1 MFGNQQPLILLA
13 LSKSQLICVLGY
25 LINVVGHVCLG
36 RISITK
42 EIKSMTIY
50 FNFLSAKKSSDAKD
64 AVVLVDV
71 ETAKECPFAISFL
84 AKQNGI
90 DLSNYFKPVTTDTP
104 IVDDLPE
111 ENEFSTEWCEKYEL
125 ADDKKTWQLIAP
137 PEVETKID
145 DELIKVSAK
154 PLDFR
159 FTALWLHGDEIETI
173 TREQMS
179 AVVAM
184 IMDTDDN
191 FYQNIL
197 LSVRSEQYA
206 KDATL
211 TQLGALVKATKE
223 VFAYTDRPAQ
233 LGTIS
238 NFFKQYCSCAVSEAG
253 QDALANI
260 VKLYRDKQT
269 TPVMPET
276 KAQTTS
282 TGATLGT
289 PIRLSDDVLHSP
301 VFLKKV
307 IVYAMQ
313 PANGYDLLA
322 PPKSIVD
329 RAAELMKDKDVIDWY
344 NALSETPGIL
354 ALHPDFTFACIQA
367 APIAITSDKKKLREY
382 ISHNLGV
389 IQPVPVKTEETA
401 SNEGAKPEV
410 VTGELVNLGGSK
422 FDVSQIFENKPPAIN
437 DAHLGENADLST
449 KHLGESEDLSTNVAL
464 SPRALQIKVALQS
477 VINGETDLDS
487 AEAIATTLESENV
500 DPAYLLE
507 WLPNE
512 IELAEL
518 GDELEDCTVGS
529 LMMDLFDIAPKFITD
544 SSERVQFFT
553 NQIALYKKEW
563 AEIEAEKVSKEKP
576 AKPKK
581 PTIEELQ
588 VEIQALKT
596 HQQLFSNFVSAG
608 VKFLMACEGD
618 K

>member
-1 MFGNQQPLILLA
+1 
-13 LSKSQLICVLGY
+13 
-25 LINVVGHVCLG
+25 
-36 RISITK
+36 
-42 EIKSMTIY
+42 MTIY

-159 FTALWLHGDEIETI
+159 FTALWLHGDETETI
-173 TREQMS
+173 SREQMS

-233 LGTIS
+233 LGVIS
-238 NFFKQYCSCAVSEAG
+238 NFFKQYCSCAVSEASE
-253 QDALANI
+253 DALANI

-307 IVYAMQ
+307 IAYAMQ

-322 PPKSIVD
+322 PPKSTIE
-329 RAAELMKDKDVIDWY
+329 RAEELMKDQDVIDWY

-422 FDVSQIFENKPPAIN
+422 FDVSQIFENNPPAIN

-588 VEIQALKT
+588 AEIQALKT

>member
-1 MFGNQQPLILLA
+1 MA
-13 LSKSQLICVLGY
+13 
-25 LINVVGHVCLG
+25 
-36 RISITK
+36 
-42 EIKSMTIY
+42 IY
-50 FNFLSAKKSSDAKD
+50 FNFLSAKKNSDAKD
-64 AVVLVDV
+64 AVILVDV

-111 ENEFSTEWCEKYEL
+111 ENEFSTAWCDKYEL

-159 FTALWLHGDEIETI
+159 FTALWLHGDETETI

-197 LSVRSEQYA
+197 LSVRSEQFA

-211 TQLGALVKATKE
+211 TQLSALVKATKE

-233 LGTIS
+233 LGVIS

-253 QDALANI
+253 EDALANI

-269 TPVMPET
+269 TPVMPEI

-307 IVYAMQ
+307 IAYAIQ

-322 PPKSIVD
+322 PPKGIVD

-382 ISHNLGV
+382 ISNNLGV

-422 FDVSQIFENKPPAIN
+422 FDVSQIFENNPPAIN

-588 VEIQALKT
+588 AEIQALKT

>member
-1 MFGNQQPLILLA
+1 
-13 LSKSQLICVLGY
+13 
-25 LINVVGHVCLG
+25 
-36 RISITK
+36 
-42 EIKSMTIY
+42 MTIY

-64 AVVLVDV
+64 AIILVDV

-125 ADDKKTWQLIAP
+125 TDDKKTWQLIAP
-137 PEVETKID
+137 PEVETKVD
-145 DELIKVSAK
+145 DELIKVTAK

-159 FTALWLHGDEIETI
+159 FTALWLHGDKTETI

-233 LGTIS
+233 LGVIS

-276 KAQTTS
+276 KAQTTT

-307 IVYAMQ
+307 IAYAMQ

-322 PPKSIVD
+322 PPKGIVD
-329 RAAELMKDKDVIDWY
+329 RAAELMTDQDVIDWY

>member
-1 MFGNQQPLILLA
+1 MSAFTN
-13 LSKSQLICVLGY
+13 
-25 LINVVGHVCLG
+25 H
-36 RISITK
+36 
-42 EIKSMTIY
+42 
-50 FNFLSAKKSSDAKD
+50 LSAKKTSGLKDLIIIIDA
-64 AVVLVDV
+64 
-71 ETAKECPFAISFL
+71 EQAKECASIITFL
-84 AKQNGI
+84 AKQAKL
-90 DLSNYFKPVTTDTP
+90 DLNNYFKPVVTNTP
-104 IVDDLPE
+104 IFDDLPE
-111 ENEFSTEWCEKYEL
+111 ENVFCDTFCDKYEL

-159 FTALWLHGDEIETI
+159 FTALWLHGDETETI

-197 LSVRSEQYA
+197 LSVRSEQFA
-206 KDATL
+206 KNATL
-211 TQLGALVKATKE
+211 TQLSALVKATKE

-233 LGTIS
+233 LGVIS

-301 VFLKKV
+301 IFLKKV
-307 IVYAMQ
+307 IAYAMQ

-322 PPKSIVD
+322 PAKGIID
-329 RAAELMKDKDVIDWY
+329 RAAELMTDQDVIDWY

-367 APIAITSDKKKLREY
+367 APISITSDKGKLREY
-382 ISHNLGV
+382 ISQNLGIV
-389 IQPVPVKTEETA
+389 KPVAIKKEETDPNEVEKTEVGT
-401 SNEGAKPEV
+401 
-410 VTGELVNLGGSK
+410 T
-422 FDVSQIFENKPPAIN
+422 DTAIN
-437 DAHLGENADLST
+437 INYKT
-449 KHLGESEDLSTNVAL
+449 I
-464 SPRALQIKVALQS
+464 RAAVGTVL
-477 VINGETDLDS
+477 NGETSVISNSEVEAFLEVINITKIPLGRMLAKEIASFDTDRQLTDDDVHHLVADVLDNWNDDQAPRLEFIES
-487 AEAIATTLESENV
+487 RANYYIADHQPS
-500 DPAYLLE
+500 DA
-507 WLPNE
+507 LPIVTKHE
-512 IELAEL
+512 VAPTDQEKTEHKTVFSL
-518 GDELEDCTVGS
+518 DELLAGPDETAQIEESD
-529 LMMDLFDIAPKFITD
+529 K
-544 SSERVQFFT
+544 SSKQ
-553 NQIALYKKEW
+553 
-563 AEIEAEKVSKEKP
+563 P
-576 AKPKK
+576 K

-588 VEIQALKT
+588 AEIQVLKA

-608 VKFLMACEGD
+608 MKFFLACEGD

>member
-1 MFGNQQPLILLA
+1 
-13 LSKSQLICVLGY
+13 
-25 LINVVGHVCLG
+25 
-36 RISITK
+36 
-42 EIKSMTIY
+42 MTIY

-64 AVVLVDV
+64 TVILVDV

-111 ENEFSTEWCEKYEL
+111 ENEFSTTWCEKYEL
-125 ADDKKTWQLIAP
+125 ADDKKTWRLIAP

-159 FTALWLHGDEIETI
+159 FTALWLHGDETETI

-233 LGTIS
+233 LGVIS

-253 QDALANI
+253 EDALANI

-307 IVYAMQ
+307 IAYAMQ

-322 PPKSIVD
+322 PPKGIVD
-329 RAAELMKDKDVIDWY
+329 RAAELMKDQDVIDWY

-389 IQPVPVKTEETA
+389 VKPVAIKKEETA
-401 SNEGAKPEV
+401 SNEGEKPEV

-422 FDVSQIFENKPPAIN
+422 FDVSQIFENNPPAIN

-518 GDELEDCTVGS
+518 GDELEDGTVGS

-563 AEIEAEKVSKEKP
+563 AEIEAEMVSKEKP
-576 AKPKK
+576 VKPKK
-581 PTIEELQ
+581 PTVEELQ
-588 VEIQALKT
+588 IRID
-596 HQQLFSNFVSAG
+596 QLEARNAKFDLLIAAAVDFLSDIAG
-608 VKFLMACEGD
+608 RK
-618 K
+618 

>member
-1 MFGNQQPLILLA
+1 
-13 LSKSQLICVLGY
+13 
-25 LINVVGHVCLG
+25 
-36 RISITK
+36 
-42 EIKSMTIY
+42 MTIY
-50 FNFLSAKKSSDAKD
+50 FNLLSAKKSSDAKD

-159 FTALWLHGDEIETI
+159 FTAQWLHGVDVETI

-223 VFAYTDRPAQ
+223 VFAYTDRPTQ
-233 LGTIS
+233 LGVIS
-238 NFFKQYCSCAVSEAG
+238 NFFKQYCSCAVSEASE
-253 QDALANI
+253 DALANI

-276 KAQTTS
+276 KAQTTN

-307 IVYAMQ
+307 IAYAMQ

-322 PPKSIVD
+322 PPKGIID
-329 RAAELMKDKDVIDWY
+329 RAAELMKDQDVIDWY
-344 NALSETPGIL
+344 NALSETTGIL

-422 FDVSQIFENKPPAIN
+422 FDVSQIFENKPLAIN

-588 VEIQALKT
+588 AEIQALKT

>member
-1 MFGNQQPLILLA
+1 
-13 LSKSQLICVLGY
+13 
-25 LINVVGHVCLG
+25 
-36 RISITK
+36 
-42 EIKSMTIY
+42 MTIY

-159 FTALWLHGDEIETI
+159 FTALWLHGDETETI
-173 TREQMS
+173 SREQMS

-233 LGTIS
+233 LGVIS
-238 NFFKQYCSCAVSEAG
+238 NFFKQYCSCAVSEASE
-253 QDALANI
+253 DALANI

-276 KAQTTS
+276 KAQTTN

-307 IVYAMQ
+307 IAYAMQ

-322 PPKSIVD
+322 PPKGIVD
-329 RAAELMKDKDVIDWY
+329 RAAELMKDQDVIDWY

>member
-1 MFGNQQPLILLA
+1 
-13 LSKSQLICVLGY
+13 
-25 LINVVGHVCLG
+25 
-36 RISITK
+36 
-42 EIKSMTIY
+42 MTIY

-111 ENEFSTEWCEKYEL
+111 ENEFSTTWCEKYEL
-125 ADDKKTWQLIAP
+125 ADDKKTWRLIAP

-159 FTALWLHGDEIETI
+159 FTTLWLHGDETETI

-233 LGTIS
+233 LGVIS

-253 QDALANI
+253 EDALANI

-307 IVYAMQ
+307 IAYAMQ

-588 VEIQALKT
+588 AEIQALKT

>member
-1 MFGNQQPLILLA
+1 
-13 LSKSQLICVLGY
+13 
-25 LINVVGHVCLG
+25 
-36 RISITK
+36 
-42 EIKSMTIY
+42 MTIY

-137 PEVETKID
+137 PEVETKVD

-159 FTALWLHGDEIETI
+159 FTALWLHGVDVETI

-233 LGTIS
+233 LGVIS
-238 NFFKQYCSCAVSEAG
+238 NFFKQYCSCAVSEASE
-253 QDALANI
+253 DALANI

-307 IVYAMQ
+307 IAYAMQ

-322 PPKSIVD
+322 PPKGIVD
-329 RAAELMKDKDVIDWY
+329 RAAELMKDQDVIDWY

-588 VEIQALKT
+588 AEIQALKT

>member
-1 MFGNQQPLILLA
+1 
-13 LSKSQLICVLGY
+13 
-25 LINVVGHVCLG
+25 
-36 RISITK
+36 
-42 EIKSMTIY
+42 MTIY

-159 FTALWLHGDEIETI
+159 FTALWLHGDETETI
-173 TREQMS
+173 SREQMS

-233 LGTIS
+233 LGVIS
-238 NFFKQYCSCAVSEAG
+238 NFFKQYCSCAVSEASE
-253 QDALANI
+253 DALANI

-307 IVYAMQ
+307 IAYAMQ

-322 PPKSIVD
+322 PPKGIVD
-329 RAAELMKDKDVIDWY
+329 RAAELMKDQDVIDWY

-449 KHLGESEDLSTNVAL
+449 KHLGESEDLSTNMAL

-588 VEIQALKT
+588 AEIQALKT

>member
-1 MFGNQQPLILLA
+1 
-13 LSKSQLICVLGY
+13 
-25 LINVVGHVCLG
+25 
-36 RISITK
+36 
-42 EIKSMTIY
+42 MTIY
-50 FNFLSAKKSSDAKD
+50 FNLLSAKKSSDAKD
-64 AVVLVDV
+64 VVILVDV

-84 AKQNGI
+84 AKQAGK

-111 ENEFSTEWCEKYEL
+111 ENEFSTTWCEKYEL
-125 ADDKKTWQLIAP
+125 ADDKKTWRLIAP

-159 FTALWLHGDEIETI
+159 FTALWLHGVDVETI

-197 LSVRSEQYA
+197 LSVRSEQFA

-233 LGTIS
+233 LGVIS

-276 KAQTTS
+276 KTQTTS

-289 PIRLSDDVLHSP
+289 PIRLSDEVLHSP

-307 IVYAMQ
+307 IAYAMQ

-322 PPKSIVD
+322 PPKGVVD

-354 ALHPDFTFACIQA
+354 ALHPNFTFACIQA
-367 APIAITSDKKKLREY
+367 APIAITSDKGKLREY
-382 ISHNLGV
+382 ISKNLGV
-389 IQPVPVKTEETA
+389 IQPVPVKTEENA

-422 FDVSQIFENKPPAIN
+422 FDVSQIFENNPPAIN

-449 KHLGESEDLSTNVAL
+449 NVVL
-464 SPRALQIKVALQS
+464 SPRAERIKLELQR
-477 VINGETDLDS
+477 VITGKTNLVSADDLTNLFND
-487 AEAIATTLESENV
+487 TNV
-500 DPAYLLE
+500 NPDDLIE

-512 IELAEL
+512 IELAEF
-518 GDELEDCTVGS
+518 GEEIDDPEIGS
-529 LMMDLFDIAPKFITD
+529 LMLDLFDVAPAFIAD
-544 SSERVQFFT
+544 SSARVQFFT
-553 NQIALYKKEW
+553 EQIALYKKEW
-563 AEIEAEKVSKEKP
+563 EEDASKVVMDQPKAVTVEGLQNRIDQLEARNAKFDLLISAAFDFLSDIAERK
-576 AKPKK
+576 
-581 PTIEELQ
+581 
-588 VEIQALKT
+588 
-596 HQQLFSNFVSAG
+596 
-608 VKFLMACEGD
+608 
-618 K
+618 

>member
-1 MFGNQQPLILLA
+1 
-13 LSKSQLICVLGY
+13 
-25 LINVVGHVCLG
+25 
-36 RISITK
+36 
-42 EIKSMTIY
+42 MTIY
-50 FNFLSAKKSSDAKD
+50 FNLLSAKKSSDAKD
-64 AVVLVDV
+64 TVILVDV

-84 AKQNGI
+84 AKQTGK

-137 PEVETKID
+137 PEVETKVD

-159 FTALWLHGDEIETI
+159 FTALWLHGVDVETI

-197 LSVRSEQYA
+197 LSIRSEQYA

-211 TQLGALVKATKE
+211 IQLGALVKATKE

-233 LGTIS
+233 LGVIS

-307 IVYAMQ
+307 IAYAMQ

-322 PPKSIVD
+322 PPKGIVD

-389 IQPVPVKTEETA
+389 IQPIPVKTEETA

-422 FDVSQIFENKPPAIN
+422 FDVSQIFENNPPAIN
-437 DAHLGENADLST
+437 DA
-449 KHLGESEDLSTNVAL
+449 HLGESEDLSTNVAL

-596 HQQLFSNFVSAG
+596 HQQLFSNFVSAD

>member
-1 MFGNQQPLILLA
+1 
-13 LSKSQLICVLGY
+13 
-25 LINVVGHVCLG
+25 
-36 RISITK
+36 
-42 EIKSMTIY
+42 MTIY
-50 FNFLSAKKSSDAKD
+50 FNLLSAKKSSDAKD
-64 AVVLVDV
+64 TVILVDV

-84 AKQNGI
+84 AKQAGK

-137 PEVETKID
+137 PEVETKVD

-159 FTALWLHGDEIETI
+159 FTALWLHGVDVETI

-197 LSVRSEQYA
+197 LSIRSEQYA

-211 TQLGALVKATKE
+211 IQLGALVKATKE

-233 LGTIS
+233 LGVIS

-307 IVYAMQ
+307 IAYAMQ

-322 PPKSIVD
+322 PPKGIVD

-389 IQPVPVKTEETA
+389 IQPIPVKTEETA

-422 FDVSQIFENKPPAIN
+422 FDVSQIFENNPPAIN
-437 DAHLGENADLST
+437 DA
-449 KHLGESEDLSTNVAL
+449 HLGESEDLSTNVAL

>member
-1 MFGNQQPLILLA
+1 
-13 LSKSQLICVLGY
+13 
-25 LINVVGHVCLG
+25 
-36 RISITK
+36 
-42 EIKSMTIY
+42 MTIY

-159 FTALWLHGDEIETI
+159 FTALWLHGDETETI
-173 TREQMS
+173 SREQMS

-233 LGTIS
+233 LGVIS
-238 NFFKQYCSCAVSEAG
+238 NFFKQYCSCAVSEASE
-253 QDALANI
+253 DALANI

-307 IVYAMQ
+307 IAYAMQ

-322 PPKSIVD
+322 SPKGIVD
-329 RAAELMKDKDVIDWY
+329 RAAELMKDQDVIDWY

-422 FDVSQIFENKPPAIN
+422 FDVSQIFENKPLAIN

-588 VEIQALKT
+588 AEIQALKT

>member
-1 MFGNQQPLILLA
+1 
-13 LSKSQLICVLGY
+13 
-25 LINVVGHVCLG
+25 
-36 RISITK
+36 
-42 EIKSMTIY
+42 MTIY

-159 FTALWLHGDEIETI
+159 FTALWLHGDETETI
-173 TREQMS
+173 SREQMS

-197 LSVRSEQYA
+197 LSVRSEQFA

-233 LGTIS
+233 LGVIS

-307 IVYAMQ
+307 IAYAMQ

-322 PPKSIVD
+322 PPKGIVD

-500 DPAYLLE
+500 YPAYLLE

-529 LMMDLFDIAPKFITD
+529 LMMDLFAIAPKFITD

-581 PTIEELQ
+581 PTIQELQ
-588 VEIQALKT
+588 AEIQALKT

-608 VKFLMACEGD
+608 VKFLLACEGD

>member
-1 MFGNQQPLILLA
+1 
-13 LSKSQLICVLGY
+13 
-25 LINVVGHVCLG
+25 
-36 RISITK
+36 
-42 EIKSMTIY
+42 MTIY
-50 FNFLSAKKSSDAKD
+50 FNLLSAKKSSDAKD

-104 IVDDLPE
+104 IIDDLPE

-159 FTALWLHGDEIETI
+159 FTAQWLHGVDVETI

-233 LGTIS
+233 LGVIS

-276 KAQTTS
+276 KVQTTS

-307 IVYAMQ
+307 IAYAMQ

-322 PPKSIVD
+322 PPKGIVD
-329 RAAELMKDKDVIDWY
+329 RAAELMKDQDVIDWY

-422 FDVSQIFENKPPAIN
+422 FDVSQIFENNPPAIN
-437 DAHLGENADLST
+437 DAHLGENTDLST
-449 KHLGESEDLSTNVAL
+449 KHLGESEDLSTSAPL
-464 SPRALQIKVALQS
+464 SPRAQQIQATLNETIEGKTDVVS
-477 VINGETDLDS
+477 VEEMSGILKEANVQRDDLL
-487 AEAIATTLESENV
+487 A
-500 DPAYLLE
+500 

-512 IELAEL
+512 IELAEF
-518 GDELEDCTVGS
+518 GEEIDSDTIGY
-529 LMMDLFDIAPKFITD
+529 LMLDLFDIAPKFITD
-544 SSERVQFFT
+544 SSERVQFFVG
-553 NQIALYKKEW
+553 QIAEHKKEQ
-563 AEIEAEKVSKEKP
+563 EEFEAANASKEKP

-588 VEIQALKT
+588 AEIQALKT

-608 VKFLMACEGD
+608 VKFLMAYEGD

>member
-1 MFGNQQPLILLA
+1 
-13 LSKSQLICVLGY
+13 
-25 LINVVGHVCLG
+25 
-36 RISITK
+36 
-42 EIKSMTIY
+42 MTIY
-50 FNFLSAKKSSDAKD
+50 FNFLSAKKNSDAKD

-111 ENEFSTEWCEKYEL
+111 ENEFSTTWCEKYEL
-125 ADDKKTWQLIAP
+125 ADDKKTWRLIAP
-137 PEVETKID
+137 PEAETKID
-145 DELIKVSAK
+145 DDLVKVSAK

-159 FTALWLHGDEIETI
+159 FTALWLHGVDVETI

-233 LGTIS
+233 LGVIS

-253 QDALANI
+253 EDALANI

-307 IVYAMQ
+307 IAYAMQ

-322 PPKSIVD
+322 PPKGIVD

-367 APIAITSDKKKLREY
+367 APIAITSDKGKLREY
-382 ISHNLGV
+382 ISNNLGV
-389 IQPVPVKTEETA
+389 IQPVPVKTEENA

-422 FDVSQIFENKPPAIN
+422 FDVSQIFENNPPAIN

-449 KHLGESEDLSTNVAL
+449 KHLGENEDLSTNVVL
-464 SPRALQIKVALQS
+464 SPRAERIKLELQR
-477 VINGETDLDS
+477 VITGKTNLVSADDLTNLFND
-487 AEAIATTLESENV
+487 TNV
-500 DPAYLLE
+500 NPDDLIE

-512 IELAEL
+512 IELAEF
-518 GDELEDCTVGS
+518 GEEIDDPEIGS
-529 LMMDLFDIAPKFITD
+529 LMLDLFDVAPKFITD
-544 SSERVQFFT
+544 SSARVQFFT
-553 NQIALYKKEW
+553 EQIALYKKEW
-563 AEIEAEKVSKEKP
+563 EEGASKVVMDQPKAVTVEDLQIRLEQLEARS
-576 AKPKK
+576 AKFDLL
-581 PTIEELQ
+581 IAAA
-588 VEIQALKT
+588 VDFI
-596 HQQLFSNFVSAG
+596 SDIAG
-608 VKFLMACEGD
+608 RK
-618 K
+618 

>member
-1 MFGNQQPLILLA
+1 
-13 LSKSQLICVLGY
+13 
-25 LINVVGHVCLG
+25 
-36 RISITK
+36 
-42 EIKSMTIY
+42 MTIY

-64 AVVLVDV
+64 AIILVDV

-125 ADDKKTWQLIAP
+125 TDDKKTWQLIAP
-137 PEVETKID
+137 PEVETKVD
-145 DELIKVSAK
+145 DELIKVTAK

-159 FTALWLHGDEIETI
+159 FTALWLHGDKTETI

-233 LGTIS
+233 LGVIS

-276 KAQTTS
+276 KAQTTT

-307 IVYAMQ
+307 IAYAMQ

-322 PPKSIVD
+322 PPKGIVD
-329 RAAELMKDKDVIDWY
+329 RAAELMTDQDVIDWY

-449 KHLGESEDLSTNVAL
+449 KHLGESEDLSTNVAI

-588 VEIQALKT
+588 AEIQALKT

>member
-1 MFGNQQPLILLA
+1 
-13 LSKSQLICVLGY
+13 
-25 LINVVGHVCLG
+25 
-36 RISITK
+36 
-42 EIKSMTIY
+42 MTIY
-50 FNFLSAKKSSDAKD
+50 FNYLSAKKSSDAKD
-64 AVVLVDV
+64 AVILVDV

-84 AKQNGI
+84 AKQTGI

-111 ENEFSTEWCEKYEL
+111 ENEFSTTWCDKYEL
-125 ADDKKTWQLIAP
+125 AEDKKTWRLIAP
-137 PEVETKID
+137 PEAETKID
-145 DELIKVSAK
+145 DDLIKVSEK

-159 FTALWLHGDEIETI
+159 FTSVWKHGPETETV
-173 TREQMS
+173 TREQMND
-179 AVVAM
+179 VVAM

-191 FYQNIL
+191 FFQNIL
-197 LSVRSEQYA
+197 LSVRGEQFA

-211 TQLGALVKATKE
+211 QQLGALAQATKD
-223 VFAYTDRPAQ
+223 VFMYTDRPAE
-233 LGTIS
+233 LGQIS
-238 NFFKQYCSCAVSEAG
+238 NFIKQYCSCAISEAG
-253 QDALANI
+253 EGALANI
-260 VKLYRDKQT
+260 VTLYRSKQT

-289 PIRLSDDVLHSP
+289 PIRLSDDVLYSP

-307 IVYAMQ
+307 IAYALQ
-313 PANGYDLLA
+313 PANGYDLLS
-322 PPKSIVD
+322 PPKTVID
-329 RAAELMKDKDVIDWY
+329 RAAELMTDQDVTDWY

-382 ISHNLGV
+382 ISENLGV
-389 IQPVPVKTEETA
+389 IQPVPVKTEKTA
-401 SNEGAKPEV
+401 SNDGEKQEV
-410 VTGELVNLGGSK
+410 VTGELVNIGGGK
-422 FDVSQIFENKPPAIN
+422 FDVSTIFENNPPATN

-449 KHLGESEDLSTNVAL
+449 KHLGENEDLSTNVAL
-464 SPRALQIKVALQS
+464 SPRAQQIKTALQS

-487 AEAIATTLESENV
+487 AEDIATTLESANV

-518 GDELEDCTVGS
+518 GDELEDGTVGS

-563 AEIEAEKVSKEKP
+563 AEIEAEKASKEKP

-588 VEIQALKT
+588 AEIQALKA

-608 VKFLMACEGD
+608 VKFLLACEGD

>member
-1 MFGNQQPLILLA
+1 
-13 LSKSQLICVLGY
+13 
-25 LINVVGHVCLG
+25 
-36 RISITK
+36 
-42 EIKSMTIY
+42 MTIY

-111 ENEFSTEWCEKYEL
+111 ENEFSTTWCEKYEL

-137 PEVETKID
+137 PEVETKVD
-145 DELIKVSAK
+145 DELINVSAK

-159 FTALWLHGDEIETI
+159 FTALWLHGVDVETI

-197 LSVRSEQYA
+197 LSVRSEQFA

-238 NFFKQYCSCAVSEAG
+238 NFFKQYCSCAVSEASE
-253 QDALANI
+253 DALANI

-307 IVYAMQ
+307 IAYAMQ

-322 PPKSIVD
+322 PPKGIID

-389 IQPVPVKTEETA
+389 IQPVPVKAEETA
-401 SNEGAKPEV
+401 SNEEKKPEV
-410 VTGELVNLGGSK
+410 GTGELVNIGGGK
-422 FDVSQIFENKPPAIN
+422 FDVSTIFENNPPATN

-449 KHLGESEDLSTNVAL
+449 KHLGENEDLSTKHLGENEDLSTSATL
-464 SPRALQIKVALQS
+464 SPRARQIQ
-477 VINGETDLDS
+477 
-487 AEAIATTLESENV
+487 TTLNETIEGKTDVVSVQEMSGILKEANV
-500 DPAYLLE
+500 QRDDLLA

-512 IELAEL
+512 IELAEF
-518 GDELEDCTVGS
+518 GEEIDSDTIGY
-529 LMMDLFDIAPKFITD
+529 LMLDLFDIAPKFITD
-544 SSERVQFFT
+544 SSERVQFFVG
-553 NQIALYKKEW
+553 QIAEHKKEQ
-563 AEIEAEKVSKEKP
+563 EEFEAANASKGKP

-581 PTIEELQ
+581 LTIEELLA
-588 VEIQALKT
+588 EIQALKA

-608 VKFLMACEGD
+608 VKFLMACKGD

>member
-1 MFGNQQPLILLA
+1 
-13 LSKSQLICVLGY
+13 
-25 LINVVGHVCLG
+25 
-36 RISITK
+36 
-42 EIKSMTIY
+42 MTIY

-111 ENEFSTEWCEKYEL
+111 ENEFSTEWCEEYEL

-159 FTALWLHGDEIETI
+159 FTALWLHGDETETI
-173 TREQMS
+173 SREQMS

-233 LGTIS
+233 LGVIS
-238 NFFKQYCSCAVSEAG
+238 NFFKQYCSCAVSEASE
-253 QDALANI
+253 DALANI

-307 IVYAMQ
+307 IAYAMQ

-322 PPKSIVD
+322 PPKGIVD
-329 RAAELMKDKDVIDWY
+329 RAAELMKDQDVIDWY

-588 VEIQALKT
+588 AEIQALKT

>member
-1 MFGNQQPLILLA
+1 
-13 LSKSQLICVLGY
+13 
-25 LINVVGHVCLG
+25 
-36 RISITK
+36 
-42 EIKSMTIY
+42 MTIY

>member
-1 MFGNQQPLILLA
+1 MA
-13 LSKSQLICVLGY
+13 
-25 LINVVGHVCLG
+25 
-36 RISITK
+36 
-42 EIKSMTIY
+42 IY

-64 AVVLVDV
+64 AVILVDV

-111 ENEFSTEWCEKYEL
+111 ENEFSTAWCDKYEL

-159 FTALWLHGDEIETI
+159 FTALWLHGVDVETI

-233 LGTIS
+233 LGVIS

-289 PIRLSDDVLHSP
+289 PIRLSDDALHSP

-307 IVYAMQ
+307 IAYAMQ

-322 PPKSIVD
+322 PPKGIID

-344 NALSETPGIL
+344 NALSEIPGIL

-437 DAHLGENADLST
+437 DA
-449 KHLGESEDLSTNVAL
+449 HLGESEDLSTNVAL

-563 AEIEAEKVSKEKP
+563 VEIEAEKVSKEKP

-588 VEIQALKT
+588 AEIQALKT

>member
-1 MFGNQQPLILLA
+1 
-13 LSKSQLICVLGY
+13 
-25 LINVVGHVCLG
+25 
-36 RISITK
+36 
-42 EIKSMTIY
+42 MTIY

-137 PEVETKID
+137 PEVETKVD

-159 FTALWLHGDEIETI
+159 FTALWLHGVDVETI

-233 LGTIS
+233 LGVIS

-276 KAQTTS
+276 KVQTTS

-307 IVYAMQ
+307 IAYAMQ

-322 PPKSIVD
+322 PPKGIVD
-329 RAAELMKDKDVIDWY
+329 RAAELMKDQDVIDWY

-422 FDVSQIFENKPPAIN
+422 FDVSQIFENKPLAIN

-588 VEIQALKT
+588 AEIQALKT

>member
-1 MFGNQQPLILLA
+1 
-13 LSKSQLICVLGY
+13 
-25 LINVVGHVCLG
+25 
-36 RISITK
+36 
-42 EIKSMTIY
+42 MTIY

-159 FTALWLHGDEIETI
+159 FTALWLHGDETETI
-173 TREQMS
+173 SREQMS

-233 LGTIS
+233 LGVIS

-276 KAQTTS
+276 KVQTTS

-307 IVYAMQ
+307 IAYAMQ

-322 PPKSIVD
+322 PPKGIVD
-329 RAAELMKDKDVIDWY
+329 RAAELMKDQDVIDWY

-588 VEIQALKT
+588 AEIQALKT

>member
-1 MFGNQQPLILLA
+1 MA
-13 LSKSQLICVLGY
+13 
-25 LINVVGHVCLG
+25 
-36 RISITK
+36 
-42 EIKSMTIY
+42 IY
-50 FNFLSAKKSSDAKD
+50 FNFLSAKKNSDAKD
-64 AVVLVDV
+64 AVILVDV

-111 ENEFSTEWCEKYEL
+111 ENEFSTAWCDKYEL

-159 FTALWLHGDEIETI
+159 FTALWLHGVDVETI

-233 LGTIS
+233 LGVIS
-238 NFFKQYCSCAVSEAG
+238 NFFKQYCSCAVSEASE
-253 QDALANI
+253 DALANI

-307 IVYAMQ
+307 IAYAMQ

-322 PPKSIVD
+322 PPKGIVD
-329 RAAELMKDKDVIDWY
+329 RAAELMKDQDVIDWY

>member
-1 MFGNQQPLILLA
+1 
-13 LSKSQLICVLGY
+13 
-25 LINVVGHVCLG
+25 
-36 RISITK
+36 
-42 EIKSMTIY
+42 MTIY
-50 FNFLSAKKSSDAKD
+50 FNLLSAKKSSDAKD

-84 AKQNGI
+84 AKQAGM

-111 ENEFSTEWCEKYEL
+111 ENEFSTAWCDKYEL
-125 ADDKKTWQLIAP
+125 ADDKKTWRLIAP
-137 PEVETKID
+137 PEAETKID
-145 DELIKVSAK
+145 DDLVKVSAK

-159 FTALWLHGDEIETI
+159 FTALWLHGDETETI

-197 LSVRSEQYA
+197 LSVRSEQFA
-206 KDATL
+206 KDTTL

-233 LGTIS
+233 LGVIS
-238 NFFKQYCSCAVSEAG
+238 NFFKQYCSCAVSEASE
-253 QDALANI
+253 DALANI

-301 VFLKKV
+301 VFLKK
-307 IVYAMQ
+307 IIAYAMQ

-322 PPKSIVD
+322 PPKGIVD
-329 RAAELMKDKDVIDWY
+329 RAAELMKDQDVIDWY

-588 VEIQALKT
+588 AEIQALKT

-608 VKFLMACEGD
+608 VKFLMACERD

>member
-1 MFGNQQPLILLA
+1 
-13 LSKSQLICVLGY
+13 
-25 LINVVGHVCLG
+25 
-36 RISITK
+36 
-42 EIKSMTIY
+42 MTIY

-111 ENEFSTEWCEKYEL
+111 ENEFSTEWCEKYAL

-159 FTALWLHGDEIETI
+159 FTALWLHGDETETI
-173 TREQMS
+173 SREQMS

-211 TQLGALVKATKE
+211 TQLVALVKATKE

-233 LGTIS
+233 LGVVS

-276 KAQTTS
+276 KTQTTS

-289 PIRLSDDVLHSP
+289 PIRLSDDALHSP

-307 IVYAMQ
+307 IAYAMQ
-313 PANGYDLLA
+313 PSNGYDLLA
-322 PPKSIVD
+322 PPKGIID

>member
-1 MFGNQQPLILLA
+1 
-13 LSKSQLICVLGY
+13 
-25 LINVVGHVCLG
+25 
-36 RISITK
+36 
-42 EIKSMTIY
+42 MTIY

-173 TREQMS
+173 TREQMG